1 MKRLTAVSLVMVLIS
16 AVPVFGQDAIRGFP
30 AEQVTAQRER
40 EQQARLLP
48 SPDKLRAHMEKMA
61 SAPHVAG
68 SAGSRKVAE
77 YALKQFKSWGL
88 DAEIETLE
96 SLIPYPTV
104 RLLETMGTAP
114 FRAKLTEPP
123 LAEDPDTAAQDQ
135 IATFNAYSAS
145 GDVTAPL
152 VYVNYGTPEDYAQ
165 LDAQGIS
172 VKGKI
177 VIARYGRTWRGIK
190 PKLAQD
196 HGAVGCIMYS
206 DPRDDG
212 FFVDE
217 VYPSGPMRPA
227 EGVQRGS
234 VMDMAIY
241 TGDPLTPGWASE
253 PGAPRLSRDQAR
265 TLLKIPVLPISWTD
279 ARPFLELLEG
289 PIAPESWRGALPI
302 TYHVG
307 PSTVSAHLKLDFDWT
322 DKPLHNVIATIPGSS
337 QKDQWIIYG
346 NHHDAWVTG
355 ASDPVSGAAA
365 LLETARVLATLVKE
379 GWKPQ
384 RTIKLVLWDGEE
396 YGLLGSTEWVEKHA
410 QELRDAGAVY
420 LNTDSSGTGPMSVAG
435 SWSLERFVD
444 EVLRDV
450 NDPRNGK
457 SLLENMNQSFF
468 GQPPRPNQVLPDVPI
483 GSLGSGSDYVAFLH
497 HLGIASLNFG
507 FGAAP
512 GQYHSNYDTV
522 RFYNA
527 HSDGDRR
534 YGVALTQVMTT
545 AILRL
550 ADAPA
555 MPFSFISVAETVAR
569 QAEEVRSQVPQGV
582 GADFDPLL
590 REIGRFGA
598 AARAFETAYAGAAAA
613 TSANVAIERVER
625 AFLLPE
631 GLPGREWYQH
641 SLYAPGLLTGYS
653 AKTLPGIREAF
664 EAKDWAAVNSAAQRL
679 AGVLRSVV
687 AQIELATQALK

>member
-1 MKRLTAVSLVMVLIS
+1 
-16 AVPVFGQDAIRGFP
+16 
-30 AEQVTAQRER
+30 
-40 EQQARLLP
+40 
-48 SPDKLRAHMEKMA
+48 
-61 SAPHVAG
+61 
-68 SAGSRKVAE
+68 
-77 YALKQFKSWGL
+77 
-88 DAEIETLE
+88 
-96 SLIPYPTV
+96 
-104 RLLETMGTAP
+104 
-114 FRAKLTEPP
+114 
-123 LAEDPDTAAQDQ
+123 
-135 IATFNAYSAS
+135 
-145 GDVTAPL
+145 
-152 VYVNYGTPEDYAQ
+152 
-165 LDAQGIS
+165 
-172 VKGKI
+172 
-177 VIARYGRTWRGIK
+177 
-190 PKLAQD
+190 
-196 HGAVGCIMYS
+196 
-206 DPRDDG
+206 
-212 FFVDE
+212 
-217 VYPSGPMRPA
+217 
-227 EGVQRGS
+227 
-234 VMDMAIY
+234 MDMAIY